1 MKKGSTWI
9 IILLLIVIFGSIG
22 YVVVNKED
30 LLNKSCKNKVN
41 SAIKKTEK
49 KYEKI
54 EEETPET
61 KEETNK
67 ESENA
72 IVFASSDDK
81 YVLTL
86 ISYDRK
92 WLNAKNGN
100 NDYKFILSI
109 DSGMSDD
116 TLYGIYAIDNNV
128 LTLSGLYGC
137 IATTDNSINCELP
150 NNTKTQENN
159 ITINYNDKQINLG
172 DIQLLRKN

>member
-49 KYEKI
+49 KYEKT
-54 EEETPET
+54 EEETTET

-67 ESENA
+67 KSENA
-72 IVFASSDDK
+72 IIFASSDDK

-116 TLYGIYAIDNNV
+116 TLYGTYAIDNNV
-128 LTLSGLYGC
+128 LTLSGSYGC